1 MQRRSPEQF
10 EQAGRAGGGG
20 EGTDSWVAQLDSRY
34 LTIRQVH
41 GVWSGRRDGED
52 DRVRAQRTG
61 RGGRQVCE
69 RRGPRPSLPRID
81 IAAQSAEDFVLL
93 TALLLQLR
101 FRPLTLELL
110 GLGPGRT
117 ALNLD
122 SSPQ

>member
-1 MQRRSPEQF
+1 MASGVVGAAASDTGDWLPQ
-10 EQAGRAGGGG
+10 
-20 EGTDSWVAQLDSRY
+20 
-34 LTIRQVH
+34 RQV
-41 GVWSGRRDGED
+41 R
-52 DRVRAQRTG
+52 
-61 RGGRQVCE
+61 E

-93 TALLLQLR
+93 TDLLLQLR

>member
-10 EQAGRAGGGG
+10 ERAGRAGGGG
-20 EGTDSWVAQLDSRY
+20 ERTDSWEVAHLDQRDNPESHRA
-34 LTIRQVH
+34 R
-41 GVWSGRRDGED
+41 SGRRDGEG
-52 DRVRAQRTG
+52 DRVRAPPTG
-61 RGGRQVCE
+61 RGGSQVCE

-93 TALLLQLR
+93 TDLLLQLR